1 MTPSRRPRG
10 GLLRTSRLVETVF
23 PARLGT
29 GFRWLVGS
37 SWVTNLGDGMLIAAG
52 PLLVASQTRN
62 PVLVSAAMLAL
73 TAPWLVVGLLA
84 GALADRLDRR
94 VVMMT
99 ANAVRGLVLA
109 GLCGTIVTGDVNIAV
124 VLVSMVALG
133 TAETFVDATAGTLT
147 PMLVDKRDL
156 GIANARLMTGMITGN
171 QLVGPAVGALLF
183 SAGMVWPFALTVVC
197 IGVGVVLVSRIGTP
211 PGAVRADVDT
221 HIRQDIVDGVRWLM
235 GNPPVRTLAI
245 IIVVFNVTWAAPW
258 SVLVLWALERVGI
271 DEAGFGL
278 LTTAAALGGLLA
290 TSSYGRLERLVPL
303 ATLMRTVLL
312 AEVLFHLA
320 MALTT
325 SAWAAYPLMFFFGAY
340 AFVWGTLSQAVR
352 QRAVPSELQGRVGSV
367 YMICVMGGMLAGSLL
382 GGVIAQVWGLTA
394 PWWFAFVGSGVTLA
408 VVWRSLAQ
416 IAHADEAAIGSAAA
430 GVVDGRPPES

>member
-1 MTPSRRPRG
+1 MSPSRRSQSD
-10 GLLRTSRLVETVF
+10 LLRRSRIVETVF

-37 SWVTNLGDGMLIAAG
+37 SWVTNLGDGVLMGAG

-62 PVLVSAAMLAL
+62 PILVAAAMVAL
-73 TAPWLVVGLLA
+73 TAPWLLVGLFA

-94 VVMMT
+94 LVIMA

-109 GLCGTIVTGDVNIAV
+109 GLCVVVVTGHVNIAL
-124 VLVSMVALG
+124 VLVAMLALG

-147 PMLVDKRDL
+147 PMLVEKRDL
-156 GIANARLMTGMITGN
+156 GIANSRLMAGMITGN

-183 SAGMVWPFALTVVC
+183 SVAMVWPFLVTSVC
-197 IGVGVVLVSRIGTP
+197 IAVGVVLVSRIGTP
-211 PGAVRADVDT
+211 PGAVRQAVDT
-221 HIRQDIVDGVRWLM
+221 HIRQDIADGVRWVV

-278 LTTAAALGGLLA
+278 LTTASALGGLLG
-290 TSSYGRLERLVPL
+290 TFSYGWLEKMVPL
-303 ATLMRTVLL
+303 ATLMRVVLL

-325 SAWAAYPLMFFFGAY
+325 SPWTAYPLMFFFGAY

-367 YMICVMGGMLAGSLL
+367 YMICVMGGMLIGSAL
-382 GGVIAQVWGLTA
+382 GGVIADVGGLTA
-394 PWWFAFVGSGVTLA
+394 PWWFAFVGAGVTLA
-408 VVWRSLAQ
+408 LVWRSLGH
-416 IAHADEAAIGSAAA
+416 IAHNDEVAAA
-430 GVVDGRPPES
+430 QA

>member
-1 MTPSRRPRG
+1 MST
-10 GLLRTSRLVETVF
+10 LVETVF

-52 PLLVASQTRN
+52 PLLVASQTRE
-62 PVLVSAAMLAL
+62 PVLVASAMLAL
-73 TAPWLVVGLLA
+73 QTPWLVFGLFA

-94 VVMMT
+94 LVMIA
-99 ANAVRGLVLA
+99 ANTVRGLVLA
-109 GLCGTIVTGDVNIAV
+109 ALSAVVATGHVNIGI
-124 VLVSMVALG
+124 VLVALLALG

-156 GIANARLMTGMITGN
+156 GIANSRLMAGMITGN

-183 SAGMVWPFALTVVC
+183 SVAMVWPFAVTVVC
-197 IGVGVVLVSRIGTP
+197 IAVGVVLVSRIGTP
-211 PGAVRADVDT
+211 PGAVRDSVDT
-221 HIRQDIVDGVRWLM
+221 HLRQDIADGVRWLM

-258 SVLVLWALERVGI
+258 SVLVLWALQRVGI

-278 LTTAAALGGLLA
+278 LTTASALGGLLA
-290 TSSYGRLERLVPL
+290 TFSYGRLERRVRL

-325 SAWAAYPLMFFFGAY
+325 SPWTAYPLMFFFGAY

-367 YMICVMGGMLAGSLL
+367 YMICVMGGMLVGSLL
-382 GGVIAQVWGLTA
+382 GGVIAGVWGLTA
-394 PWWFAFVGSGVTLA
+394 PWWFAFVGSGVTL
-408 VVWRSLAQ
+408 VLVWRSLGH
-416 IAHADEAAIGSAAA
+416 IAHADESAAETRTA
-430 GVVDGRPPES
+430 